1 MNKQSLMICL
11 QNIKDEIRA
20 GNKPAALHAVERL
33 EVCIRECECD
43 VESVDTSDYPAI
55 LREQAL

>member
-11 QNIKDEIRA
+11 QAIKDEIRA
-20 GNKPAALHAVERL
+20 GNKPAALHALERL

-43 VESVDTSDYPAI
+43 DVDTSDYPAI

>member
-11 QNIKDEIRA
+11 QAIKDEIRA
-20 GNKPAALHAVERL
+20 DNKPAALHAVERL

-43 VESVDTSDYPAI
+43 EADTSDYPAI
-55 LREQAL
+55 LKE